1 MEEKEKLI
9 DFTYSHLQAV
19 RRAQKYYLA
28 LLLTFLGFVWVFYWG
43 KPAASSANFLGMP
56 LSDTSLLG
64 VAPGLSTILLLG
76 LIGALRAV
84 PPALQLFREAWKHA
98 GGVAEPELEEIDNH
112 QNWVD
117 YLRFI
122 WKIPFGDFLHA
133 AVFLAAIASTFCVG
147 LVLSPKFKGYAVF
160 LFTSYCLFCL
170 GVQAAASWKW
180 IAERIRIS
188 RRKA

>member
-1 MEEKEKLI
+1 MDEKEKLI
-9 DFTYSHLQAV
+9 DFTYARLQAA
-19 RRAQKYYLA
+19 RRAQKHYLA
-28 LLLTFLGFVWVFYWG
+28 LLLTLLGFVWVFYWG
-43 KPAASSANFLGMP
+43 KPAASPANFLGMP

-64 VAPGLSTILLLG
+64 VTPGLSTILLLG
-76 LIGALRAV
+76 LIGSLRAAQ
-84 PPALQLFREAWKHA
+84 PALQLLREAWKYA
-98 GGVAEPELEEIDNH
+98 GGAAEPELEEIDNQ

-122 WKIPFGDFLHA
+122 WKTPFSDFLHA
-133 AVFLAAIASTFCVG
+133 AVFLAAIASTFGVG
-147 LVLSPKFKGYAVF
+147 LILSPKFKGYAVF

-170 GVQAAASWKW
+170 VVQAAASWKW